1 MENMPMPRNN
11 LKRLPVAMLRRGLAS
26 FHPGVSRP
34 MSAAAAGDGG
44 QQLDLNPVNT
54 DPRPPVAPALLP
66 LVFEPDAVGG
76 PSAARPLEFAQD
88 LAA

>member
-1 MENMPMPRNN
+1 MPRNN

-34 MSAAAAGDGG
+34 MSVSTTGDGG
-44 QQLDLNPVNT
+44 QQLDLDPVNP

-66 LVFEPDAVGG
+66 LVFEPDAVGA
-76 PSAARPLEFAQD
+76 PSADLPFELADD